1 LRAKRQ
7 SGAAGVFIFAALL
20 LVLIAIGAAL
30 LLSRTSTAVQEQGQ
44 TGANLAKAAAALEQ
58 FASTTGRLPCPA
70 NPAVDDGLAVP
81 DAATINC
88 TYPQGTVPWRTI
100 GMRRDDAFD
109 AWGWK
114 VSYRVY
120 SNVTG
125 GMTQDQGASMVNCD
139 TVTTL
144 GSAGVDANKLC
155 RSTHATLPAEFIAG
169 KGLSVTDFGTV
180 YDGTKASGGAA
191 YVLISHGASG
201 LGGYTANGTQRD
213 NPTSN
218 DEKNNMQ
225 DTGPFTLKAATDAT
239 VAPSANTH
247 FDDVLLYRT
256 VADLAKRANLVARDW
271 PDGFASLT
279 FDSANV
285 QAALGQASAP
295 VAGNSLGVSTLRFFG
310 ANVSSGSGN
319 ISFDSVGGSD
329 GIGVAGGG
337 SSAVSGSESMS
348 VTFAKPAGKL
358 AITLNDFGGFNFF
371 GFIPEIATLRFYS
384 GTTLVSTTAI
394 SGCQTSIPGGG
405 PLASFT
411 VTPGASFDQVQ
422 ITPFFSSFFLSAV
435 KSCASTD
442 PTCLTA
448 LDNGL
453 PPASSGN
460 HCDWP

>member
-1 LRAKRQ
+1 LNAKPQ
-7 SGAAGVFIFAALL
+7 AGAGGIFIFAALL
-20 LVLIAIGAAL
+20 LILIAVGAVL
-30 LLSRTSTAVQEQGQ
+30 VFSRTSTAVQEQGQ

-81 DAATINC
+81 DAATVNC

-125 GMTQDQGASMVNCD
+125 SMTQDQGASMVNCD
-139 TVTTL
+139 TLPTL
-144 GSAGVDANKLC
+144 GSAGVDVNKLC

-169 KGLSVTDFGTV
+169 KGLSVTDFGTA
-180 YDGTKASGGAA
+180 YDGTKSSGGAA
-191 YVLISHGASG
+191 YFLISHGASG
-201 LGGYTANGTQRD
+201 FGGYTANGTQRD
-213 NPTSN
+213 NPTST
-218 DEKNNMQ
+218 DEKNNMK
-225 DTGPFTLKAATDAT
+225 DTGPFTLEAASDAT

-247 FDDVLLYRT
+247 FDDFLLYRT

-279 FDSANV
+279 FNSANV
-285 QAALGQASAP
+285 QAALGQSSAP
-295 VAGNSLGVSTLRFFG
+295 VAGNSLGVSTVRFLG
-310 ANVSSGSGN
+310 ANVSSSSGN
-319 ISFDSVGGSD
+319 LSFDTVGGND
-329 GIGVAGGG
+329 GLGVSGGG
-337 SSAVSGSESMS
+337 SSAVTGSESMS
-348 VTFAKPAGKL
+348 VTFAKPADRL

-371 GFIPEIATLRFYS
+371 GFIPEVAILRFYS
-384 GTTLVSTTAI
+384 GTTLVSTTTI
-394 SGCQTSIPGGG
+394 SGCQASLAAGG

-422 ITPFFSSFFLSAV
+422 IAPFFSSFFLSAV
-435 KSCASTD
+435 NSCASTG
-442 PTCLTA
+442 TCVTA
-448 LDNGL
+448 LDT
-453 PPASSGN
+453 ASN